1 MISVITPS
9 TLFGKVEI
17 PSSKSIAHRALIC
30 AALSEFPSKIC
41 GKLEGDDLEATID
54 CLEKLGARFI
64 KTGEDIVVTP
74 IDKSL
79 VCGKK
84 IEFDAR
90 ESGTTLRFLLSISA
104 MLGVNAT
111 FCGTQRL
118 LQRPLNEIVG
128 LLEKHNV
135 IIQSTHNSI
144 TISNKL
150 ASGEFIVEASKSSQF
165 ASGLLLAAPLGS
177 GKSVIKL
184 EGEIASQSY
193 LALTKEVMQR
203 YNVCI
208 NQIGNNIFEI
218 DKQPYFINDGYVVE
232 CDWSSAAFFIVAAAL
247 TGELTL
253 CGINENS
260 GQGDRMIIEVLK
272 EAGGYSKFESGS
284 LVVKK
289 TELQAVDFD
298 ASDCPDIVPIAAVL
312 LAKAKGISHIKGV
325 GRLKYKESD
334 RLYETIKMLDTFG
347 VKCQTDGD
355 VLTVYGGRLVGG
367 GEIILP
373 NDHRIAMAAAVAAVS
388 ADFETTLRGME
399 CIKKSYPDFLKHLE
413 SAGGKIVAWQ

>member
-30 AALSEFPSKIC
+30 AALSEFQSKIC
-41 GKLEGDDLEATID
+41 GKLEGNDLEATID

-90 ESGTTLRFLLSISA
+90 DSGTTLRFLLSISA

-111 FCGTQRL
+111 FYGTQRL

-144 TISNKL
+144 TICNKL

-184 EGEIASQSY
+184 QGDIASQSY

-203 YNVCI
+203 YNVCVS
-208 NQIGNNIFEI
+208 QADDKTFEI
-218 DKQPYFINDGYVVE
+218 DNNHI
-232 CDWSSAAFFIVAAAL
+232 
-247 TGELTL
+247 
-253 CGINENS
+253 
-260 GQGDRMIIEVLK
+260 LK
-272 EAGGYSKFESGS
+272 
-284 LVVKK
+284 
-289 TELQAVDFD
+289 
-298 ASDCPDIVPIAAVL
+298 
-312 LAKAKGISHIKGV
+312 
-325 GRLKYKESD
+325 
-334 RLYETIKMLDTFG
+334 
-347 VKCQTDGD
+347 
-355 VLTVYGGRLVGG
+355 
-367 GEIILP
+367 
-373 NDHRIAMAAAVAAVS
+373 
-388 ADFETTLRGME
+388 
-399 CIKKSYPDFLKHLE
+399 
-413 SAGGKIVAWQ
+413 